1 LCGGS
6 YRKIGSGPAQKI
18 NGTLGATLFCLF
30 YLITLANFTPTLLFI
45 RLNGMADSPPEE
57 IYLQISLLALVLFAA
72 LSVPAI

>member
-1 LCGGS
+1 
-6 YRKIGSGPAQKI
+6 
-18 NGTLGATLFCLF
+18 
-30 YLITLANFTPTLLFI
+30 LITLANFTPTLLFI